1 MRMPMV
7 DLTKDIEDMAVRAKK
22 AARTLVSLST
32 KAKNDVLL
40 RMAAGINGKRDFIQ
54 AENAKD
60 LKAGKEKGLSSAMLD
75 RLELSDKVIDS
86 MMTGLSEVAV
96 LPDPVGE
103 IEKMV
108 KRPNGL
114 MVGRMRIPLGVIGMI
129 YESRPNV
136 TVDAAALCLKAG
148 NAIILRGGSEAIH
161 SNRALASVL
170 QEVLEG
176 EGIAADAIQVIPVTD
191 REAVNILLRQEEYI
205 DLIIPRGGEGLIRFV
220 AETSRIPVL
229 KHYKGVCH
237 IYVDSNADLELAT
250 PVIVNSKAQRP
261 GVCNALEG
269 LLIHKEVAEEYLPQL
284 AEEFK
289 KYHIKM
295 LGCKRSVQ
303 IVSGIT
309 AARDE
314 DWGTEFLNLTLCV
327 KVVED
332 MEEAFSYIEEYGSQH
347 TEIILS
353 ENYSNVQRFLN
364 EVDASAV
371 MVNASTRFN
380 DGGELGLGAEI
391 GISTTKLH
399 AYGPMGLEELTTR
412 KFIVYGQG
420 QVRT

>member
-1 MRMPMV
+1 MSN
-7 DLTKDIEDMAVRAKK
+7 LEQSIKDIALRGKI
-22 AARTLVSLST
+22 AARTLVALST
-32 KAKNDVLL
+32 DAKNKVLL
-40 RMAAGINGKRDFIQ
+40 HMSTAIDEKRDFIQ
-54 AENAKD
+54 AENKKD
-60 LKAGKEKGLSSAMLD
+60 LAAGKEKGLSAAMLD
-75 RLELSDKVIDS
+75 RLQLSDMVIES
-86 MMTGLSEVAV
+86 MRNGLAEVAA
-96 LPDPVGE
+96 LSDPVGE
-103 IEKMV
+103 IEKIV

-114 MVGRMRIPLGVIGMI
+114 LVGRMRVPLGVIGMI

-170 QEVLEG
+170 QEALLSQ
-176 EGIAADAIQVIPVTD
+176 GISGDAIQVIPVTD
-191 REAVNILLRQEEYI
+191 REAVNYMLNQEESI

-220 AETSRIPVL
+220 SENSRIPVL

-237 IYVDSNADLELAT
+237 IYVDRDADLTKAS
-250 PVIVNSKAQRP
+250 PVIINSKVQRP

-269 LLIHKEVAEEYLPQL
+269 LLIHKDIAKEYLPVL
-284 AEEFK
+284 AAEMK
-289 KYHIKM
+289 TNGVKL
-295 LGCKRSVQ
+295 LGCEESVQ
-303 IVSGIT
+303 ISSDIVP
-309 AARDE
+309 ADE
-314 DWGTEFLNLTLCV
+314 NDWGTEFLDLTLCV
-327 KVVED
+327 KVVSNMD
-332 MEEAFSYIEEYGSQH
+332 EAFTYIDKYGSQH
-347 TEIILS
+347 TEIILT
-353 ENYSNVQRFLN
+353 ENYSNAQRFLN

-380 DGGELGLGAEI
+380 DGGQLGLGTEI